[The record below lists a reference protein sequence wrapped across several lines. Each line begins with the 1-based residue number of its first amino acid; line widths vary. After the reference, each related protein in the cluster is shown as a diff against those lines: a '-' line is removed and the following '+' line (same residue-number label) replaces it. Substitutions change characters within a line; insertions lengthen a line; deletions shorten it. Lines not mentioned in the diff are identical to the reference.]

1 MIDDLNSDVIKTGE
15 MYKEIIGGFAPAT
28 QKILDNPDKIK
39 ALSNIVRTA
48 DIQTGFRT
56 LRNAGKLGETF
67 EALII
72 KYSDL
77 FRKDIIDAAKWRL
90 ENAWN
95 IK

>member
-15 MYKEIIGGFAPAT
+15 MYKKIIGGFAPAT
-28 QKILDNPDKIK
+28 QKILVNPDKIK
-39 ALSNIVRTA
+39 ALSKIVKTA
-48 DIQTGFRT
+48 DIQTGFKT
-56 LRNAGKLGETF
+56 LRNTGRLDKTF

-72 KYSDL
+72 KHSDL